1 MKPAKTLLF
10 LLCALLLASPALTA
24 LAQDDEPVSLR
35 PDWAVGQ
42 SSNYSFWS
50 KMEKTETAQ
59 LPNGER
65 SQTTTYVSEGETA
78 WAVEQ
83 VNDDGTFACTMR
95 ITKLKITITAG
106 EAEPVVI
113 DSQNPTG
120 ASPLFD
126 QLVGAMVQ
134 TPLTVRVNADGT
146 VASVEGVDELTTA
159 AGQDVADAG
168 AVPDELDFKET
179 ASDLATLMAAP
190 AEATP
195 GQTWS
200 VKNTWNQ
207 DSVLPQ
213 LDATSQWDTTFTFAS
228 MGTIEGVP
236 VATIKTKSDV
246 DIKVDLSQL
255 PENEAEIDVQIDRGK
270 ATGEIFFDLSRH
282 ETVARND
289 SMSYTA
295 NVTVTPPTDQIP
307 PIRITIQQ
315 KQQSQLLRLSE
326 SPEDE

>member
-1 MKPAKTLLF
+1 MKPAKNLLL
-10 LLCALLLASPALTA
+10 LLCALLLVSPAV
-24 LAQDDEPVSLR
+24 AQDDKPISLR
-35 PDWAVGQ
+35 PAWNVGQ
-42 SSNYSFWS
+42 ASSYSFWS
-50 KMEKTETAQ
+50 KMEKKETAQ
-59 LPNGER
+59 LPNGPR
-65 SQTTTYVSEGETA
+65 SQTTTYVSEGETS
-78 WAVEQ
+78 WTVDQ

-113 DSQNPTG
+113 DSENPSG
-120 ASPLFD
+120 ESPMFD
-126 QLVGAMVQ
+126 QLIGAMVQ
-134 TPLTVRVNADGT
+134 TPLKVSVNADGT
-146 VASVEGVDELTTA
+146 VASVGGVDELTAA
-159 AGQDVADAG
+159 AGREVADAG

-213 LDATSQWDTTFTFAS
+213 LDATSDWDTTFTFESLGS
-228 MGTIEGVP
+228 MQGVP
-236 VATIKTKSDV
+236 IATIKTQSDV
-246 DIKVDLSQL
+246 DIKIDLSEL
-255 PENEAEIDVQIDRGK
+255 PENEAEIDVQIDQGK
-270 ATGEIFFDLSRH
+270 ASGEIFFDLSRH

-295 NVTVTPPTDQIP
+295 NVTITPPTDRIP

-315 KQQSQLLRLSE
+315 KQHSQLLRISE
-326 SPEDE
+326 SSSDVE